1 MKLGGNERKKIKEEI
16 ILSYDEEIDGCS
28 FFFELCSHLKTY
40 YWRFFLIRFIL
51 LEDILWYRLRT

>member
-28 FFFELCSHLKTY
+28 FFFELFTFKN
-40 YWRFFLIRFIL
+40 IL
-51 LEDILWYRLRT
+51 LEIFSYKIYTIRRYFMV